1 MPSPDQP
8 EPVIGVSD
16 DALTRVRGYRTNGE
30 AMWLEVTGT
39 SGDEYLYSL
48 FLADGDRADPGDARE
63 RHGDLDVVVPAA
75 SVPCVRGAT
84 VDWADE
90 EGGLVV
96 LNPNAPCAVSA
107 PAQAVG
113 AGEVGGE
120 VADRVARVLEEQ
132 INPAIAAHGGRA
144 ELVGVDGDTA
154 LLRLGGGCQGC
165 GLAGVTVTQ
174 GIEAAIRA
182 AVPEIAR
189 VSDVTDHGSALQD
202 LPPLQDHSPL
212 QGLSP

>member
-1 MPSPDQP
+1 MAAP
-8 EPVIGVSD
+8 EQSESLVSLSD
-16 DALTRVRGYRTNGE
+16 EALARVRGYRSNGE

-39 SGDEYLYSL
+39 SGSEYLYSL
-48 FLADGDRADPGDARE
+48 FLADGDDAGPEDARE

-84 VDWADE
+84 IDWADQ

-96 LNPNAPCAVSA
+96 LNPNAPCAVPEPA
-107 PAQAVG
+107 PA
-113 AGEVGGE
+113 AGGDRGGE
-120 VADRVARVLEEQ
+120 VAERVARVLDEQ

-174 GIEAAIRA
+174 GIESAIKA
-182 AVPEIAR
+182 AVPEISR
-189 VSDVTDHGSALQD
+189 VSDVTDHSDAVQ
-202 LPPLQDHSPL
+202 PWIAAER
-212 QGLSP
+212 